1 MNAPARYYRRLPD
14 GRLECVLCPRRCKLR
29 EGQHGACLV
38 RANLGGKMVLTTYGR
53 SSGFCIDPIEKKPLN
68 HFYPGTAVLSFG
80 TAGCNLACKYC
91 QNWSIS
97 AAKELDATLDDA
109 GTPEAIVAAAL
120 AYGAQGLAFTYNDP
134 IIFAEYAIDCA
145 ELARK
150 HQLYTVAVT
159 NGYIEPGAR
168 EEFFGAM
175 DAANVDLKGFTEEF
189 YFRYCGGKLQPVLDT
204 LRYLVHQTDVWVEI
218 TTLLIPGLN
227 DSESEIRAL
236 SRWVRDELK
245 TTVPLHFT
253 AFFPAFKML
262 DRPPTPPQ
270 TLVRARAIAREE
282 GLAYVYTGNVRDREG
297 ATTYCPDC
305 GTPLIKRDG
314 YLITRY
320 ALTPEGHCP
329 ACGREIEGRFA
340 AAPGHFG
347 NRRIPIVLGAG

>member
-1 MNAPARYYRRLPD
+1 M
-14 GRLECVLCPRRCKLR
+14 
-29 EGQHGACLV
+29 
-38 RANLGGKMVLTTYGR
+38 
-53 SSGFCIDPIEKKPLN
+53 
-68 HFYPGTAVLSFG
+68 
-80 TAGCNLACKYC
+80 
-91 QNWSIS
+91 
-97 AAKELDATLDDA
+97 
-109 GTPEAIVAAAL
+109 
-120 AYGAQGLAFTYNDP
+120 
-134 IIFAEYAIDCA
+134 
-145 ELARK
+145 
-150 HQLYTVAVT
+150 
-159 NGYIEPGAR
+159 
-168 EEFFGAM
+168 
-175 DAANVDLKGFTEEF
+175 
-189 YFRYCGGKLQPVLDT
+189 LDT
-204 LRYLVHQTDVWVEI
+204 LRYLVHHTNVWVEI

-297 ATTYCPDC
+297 STTYCPDC
-305 GTPLIKRDG
+305 GTLLIERDG